1 MAKVRTKWLRALSEM
16 MASYG
21 FKLKRNENHLV
32 WRNDEMGI
40 QIATSSS
47 PSDLNAIRQIE
58 RDIRRK
64 LALDHPWCTKPCM
77 ALAADVR
84 RDTPMTQAGA
94 TRGRCDDRPGSAP

>member
-1 MAKVRTKWLRALSEM
+1 MHTQPNVQLHLDLDLTTDMTKKTKNKWLRELTDM
-16 MASYG
+16 MERHG

-32 WRNDEMGI
+32 WRNDRLSI

-64 LALDHPWCTKPCM
+64 LSIDHPWYKVPC
-77 ALAADVR
+77 AA
-84 RDTPMTQAGA
+84 
-94 TRGRCDDRPGSAP
+94 